1 MIIFTA
7 HHRNA
12 AQEAE
17 EVDGEKEREEEGKRR
32 GGGWGEKGSLIE
44 KNVSCVMPPSL
55 SLPRHLRHLL
65 SSLHPR
71 YPKCPLSG
79 ITFGYRAV

>member
-17 EVDGEKEREEEGKRR
+17 EVDGEMEREEEGKRR
-32 GGGWGEKGSLIE
+32 GGGWGERD
-44 KNVSCVMPPSL
+44 P
-55 SLPRHLRHLL
+55 
-65 SSLHPR
+65 
-71 YPKCPLSG
+71 
-79 ITFGYRAV
+79 